1 MIRNLIIFELSE
13 HSIEDIGRY
22 MGWFE
27 FSKTFFFNPSMWP
40 LINKFFNLKL
50 VDKEYN
56 KFILL
61 YKLIQKI
68 ESFWNC
74 QILKSF
80 ESLG

>member
-22 MGWFE
+22 VGWFE

-50 VDKEYN
+50 IVDKNN
-56 KFILL
+56 KFMSL

-68 ESFWNC
+68 ESF
-74 QILKSF
+74 
-80 ESLG
+80 